1 VSSAVLVSSG
11 SRDLRRRAL
20 GAPLDLQEFGLSSG
34 PWEVEIGFGKGR
46 YLLERAACEP
56 EARFLG
62 IEVARKYHRIL
73 VRRARRRGLENVVAL
88 HGEAQEILATSLP
101 RGFARAVH
109 VYFPDPWPKARHHR
123 RRLLDPESLD
133 LVLGVLQPGGR
144 LYFATDH
151 ADYGEVVADVLS
163 SYPYLELRRQDGPW
177 PDGARTNYEAKY
189 EREGRVIWRWTGTL
203 ARGEAPV
210 HPAGRAGL
218 LVAYRVHGDPE

>member
-1 VSSAVLVSSG
+1 LIPPTIVACAGRELSVA
-11 SRDLRRRAL
+11 DL
-20 GAPLDLQEFGLSSG
+20 GAPLPLDELVRGTAA
-34 PWEVEIGFGKGR
+34 WEVELGFGRGS
-46 YLLERAACEP
+46 YLLRRALAGGG
-56 EARFLG
+56 RFLG
-62 IEVARKYHRIL
+62 VELAALYFRL
-73 VRRARRRGLENVVAL
+73 LARRAARRGLTNLVAVR
-88 HGEAQEILATSLP
+88 GEAQYVIAALLP
-101 RGFARAVH
+101 RAFAAAVH

-203 ARGEAPV
+203 ARGAAPV